1 MKMPYKPKTMNM
13 KALPSLVLLLLAF
26 CTAQAQRGDTCRSAD
41 IPAPTVADLDPA
53 NRHSACRYSSLALA
67 GTPSQPQYNLV
78 WEPQC
83 ASASPQSWTGDSVTV
98 GFLNEVADVWVYN
111 YDMVLQCRSADHL
124 VHTVQ
129 EFEIADVDLPTAIT
143 ACPGT
148 VITWGDDNVPDQSAE
163 GVLYRWTI
171 EELLQR
177 CASLQGS
184 QFSNTATLTVHEGLP
199 LPTTFTVQ
207 LDRKFC
213 GNFHDYTVIPI
224 TVKDSPMP
232 LPQMARPGW
241 TRGPRPDRGNNRAEC
256 AAIDSTMKARGI
268 PGLTITTDNSADPNA
283 TCDNTPIRLTA
294 HLGYDGSIV
303 SSTWYFG
310 DGSHFT
316 TASDNICHTFE
327 EGGPYYINV
336 TAVDNYGCTRS
347 LSAPY
352 MIVSSKDIY
361 TMGLSLS
368 ALLGLQCPNGTP
380 TDIEFSP
387 HAHDHQYNWWRLKDQ
402 TLRPTGN
409 IHILPTYRSDTYLVH
424 VIDANYCQAQA
435 ATNVSFLNAPTAR
448 IYARNDNL
456 CAGESITLYGSAGG
470 GNSYSWN
477 VSGPGGYTA
486 ASTDPDYT
494 FTAPAYASGTFTV
507 TLTVTNNDNGCSDTD
522 TKTLTVTATK
532 ENKTKH

>member
-1 MKMPYKPKTMNM
+1 METSMPATGSN
-13 KALPSLVLLLLAF
+13 VL
-26 CTAQAQRGDTCRSAD
+26 RPED
-41 IPAPTVADLDPA
+41 
-53 NRHSACRYSSLALA
+53 
-67 GTPSQPQYNLV
+67 
-78 WEPQC
+78 
-83 ASASPQSWTGDSVTV
+83 VT
-98 GFLNEVADVWVYN
+98 
-111 YDMVLQCRSADHL
+111 R
-124 VHTVQ
+124 
-129 EFEIADVDLPTAIT
+129 
-143 ACPGT
+143 
-148 VITWGDDNVPDQSAE
+148 
-163 GVLYRWTI
+163 
-171 EELLQR
+171 
-177 CASLQGS
+177 
-184 QFSNTATLTVHEGLP
+184 
-199 LPTTFTVQ
+199 
-207 LDRKFC
+207 
-213 GNFHDYTVIPI
+213 
-224 TVKDSPMP
+224 
-232 LPQMARPGW
+232 
-241 TRGPRPDRGNNRAEC
+241 C

-268 PGLTITTDNSADPNA
+268 PALTITTDNTADPNA

-310 DGSHFT
+310 DGSLFT

-361 TMGLSLS
+361 TMGLSIS
-368 ALLGLQCPNGTP
+368 ALLGLQCPNRTP

-409 IHILPTYRSDTYLVH
+409 IHILPTYRSDDYFVH

-448 IYARNDNL
+448 IYARNDSL
-456 CAGESITLYGSAGG
+456 CVGESITLYGSAGG

-494 FTAPAYASGTFTV
+494 FTAPAYASGIFTV